1 MALLSLVV
9 VVGGLGAAVFVLGG
23 REPNG
28 SAIATLDSA
37 EAAIGRARTNLNR
50 VIGPGIDLVVSDPDL
65 AEELLTEAHEA
76 LEVADRANV
85 PETTLAPLR
94 TRIVAALDR
103 LYEMVDVASTVVF
116 EFPDDP
122 VVDLAAVVR
131 GPDGAPFVLDAATA
145 TVYRID
151 VEGEKATV
159 IFREGNKAAGAT
171 QAAPKLLG
179 VGGRDLLMVDE
190 KNVVWRWR
198 PANSSGKG
206 TITRVR
212 VQGATEWGDDVIA
225 IGTFI
230 RDSEANL
237 YNLYVIDPSAQQVL
251 RYSPAADGGGFPA
264 QPNQWLS
271 SPRDVSGITAMY
283 IDGDIWL
290 ADNGEMLRVVN
301 GNAAGWSA
309 SAPGDAILRDEPAY
323 ELVTS
328 GAERRTGTIYG
339 FDAVNERVVGLSK
352 GNGSF
357 VAQYRLAAGATGWA
371 DLRDWY
377 VQAGLEGEPDELF
390 WISETGLHRVLLQ
403 ATNPNPGSSPTPGA
417 SDEPGGS
424 GTPDEDQ

>member
-1 MALLSLVV
+1 
-9 VVGGLGAAVFVLGG
+9 VFVLGG

-37 EAAIGRARTNLNR
+37 QGALERARKNLDR

-65 AEELLTEAHEA
+65 AEDLLTEAHAA

-85 PETTLAPLR
+85 PESTIGPLR
-94 TRIVAALDR
+94 TRIVGALDR
-103 LYEMVDVASTVVF
+103 LYGMVDVASSGLF
-116 EFPDDP
+116 AFPEDP
-122 VVDLAAVVR
+122 AVDLEAVVR

-151 VEGEKATV
+151 IEGQKATA

-171 QAAPKLLG
+171 QAAPRLLG
-179 VGGRDLLMVDE
+179 VGGRDLLMVDA

-198 PANSSGKG
+198 PANSTGKG

-212 VQGATEWGDDVIA
+212 VSGATEWGDDVIA

-230 RDSEANL
+230 RDPEANL
-237 YNLYVIDPSAQQVL
+237 YNFYVIDPSAQQVL
-251 RYSPAADGGGFPA
+251 RYSPAADGSGFPA

-290 ADNGEMLRVVN
+290 ADTGQMLRVVN
-301 GNAAGWSA
+301 GNSAGWSA
-309 SAPGDAILRDEPAY
+309 SAPGDAILRDEPVY
-323 ELVTS
+323 RLVAS

-339 FDAVNERVVGLSK
+339 FDADNERVVALSK
-352 GNGSF
+352 ANGSF
-357 VAQYRLAAGATGWA
+357 IAQYRLAAGASGWT

-377 VQAGLEGEPDELF
+377 VEAGLEGEPDELI
-390 WISETGLHRVLLQ
+390 WISATGLHRVLLQ
-403 ATNPNPGSSPTPGA
+403 PTNPNPGASPTPGA
-417 SDEPGGS
+417 ATDAAGGS
-424 GTPDEDQ
+424 GTPDADP